1 MNSQNHER
9 TKQMRYKHAPRLLAL
24 TLAVVAIAGLLAACG
39 SSSST
44 SSSSSS
50 SSSAA
55 ASTSGSGSGGSASRT
70 AARAKLTTCLKQHGV
85 TLPSR
90 PAGSKPPSGSG
101 GGYGGGGGGHFFGG
115 GGAGGAGGRFKA
127 NPKLAAAFKACGGAA
142 GFRGRA
148 GGFHISH
155 TAITKFVS
163 CVKQH
168 GFTLPK
174 PNFSGK
180 GSVFPA
186 SIEKNAKFQAAS
198 KACRADLMPAGGPA
212 GASSSS
218 SSSG

>member
-1 MNSQNHER
+1 
-9 TKQMRYKHAPRLLAL
+9 MRYKHAPRVVALAF
-24 TLAVVAIAGLLAACG
+24 AVVAIAGLLAACG

-50 SSSAA
+50 SASSSAA
-55 ASTSGSGSGGSASRT
+55 AGTSGSSSGGSASRT

-115 GGAGGAGGRFKA
+115 GGAGGRFKA

-142 GFRGRA
+142 GFRHPA

-198 KACRADLMPAGGPA
+198 RACRADLMPAGGPA